1 MAVLSSAADGGTAE
15 KVASLSWSE
24 ETIEVET
31 CGRSYWS
38 FLQRARAIDNK
49 TLGNVSAF
57 TVDDQVDEE
66 EVGEEVDFLLRD
78 DLTPEL
84 VPELTHYE
92 ILGFE
97 KYGNG
102 VGDEGLKKA
111 YRKAV
116 LKYHPDKT
124 GVQDGEEDEVFMA
137 VQKAFDTLTDI
148 TKRRAYDSSLE
159 FDDSIPDELDGK
171 DVSGPDSFYKVYEP
185 VFERNKR
192 FAVILP
198 APSLG
203 DDETPIDEVNNFYEY
218 WVNFESWRDFS
229 LQGEHDVEDAH
240 DRYEKRWM
248 IKENDRKSKE
258 LKRKEVKRLA
268 LLVDRARAADPRIIR
283 ERVREREAKI
293 AAKENKER
301 EKREREEAK
310 IKAAEDA
317 KRALQEEEDR
327 RRAIAKEAKAGR
339 EAHKKEMRR
348 RKKVMKNLYSLA
360 VAQLTVGGEG
370 SEAGVTPVGEE
381 DMEWMKENL
390 LLDQLNA
397 AISALGT
404 EEDIKVEGLDVMKL
418 LMERRKEELKEEAE
432 AAEAKQ
438 NADREALVKA
448 QLKMGSD
455 RESRKRAW
463 EENELSSLAK
473 AIVKFPA
480 GSQNRWEHISQ
491 FIAQATRAKDPFSKE
506 DCIAKYQQIHAAP
519 AGPQKIVA
527 PSVAA
532 AAAAAAAAAPASAK
546 SAPERPSRREPREDV
561 WSQAQ
566 QQQLETALAR
576 YPMGMDKNE
585 RWASI
590 SAAVPGKSKKQCV
603 ERFKFVKTQLLA
615 KKKAEKKAAEAAAAA
630 TAAANGGAASPPP
643 APAKKK

>member
-1 MAVLSSAADGGTAE
+1 MAVLPSAANGGSATATTQ
-15 KVASLSWSE
+15 KLASLLWKE
-24 ETIEVET
+24 ETVEVET

-49 TLGNVSAF
+49 QLGNVSAF
-57 TVDDQVDEE
+57 TVDVSVEEE
-66 EVGEEVDFLLRD
+66 EVGEDVDFLLRD

-84 VPELTHYE
+84 VHELTHYE

-102 VGDEGLKKA
+102 VGEEGLKKA

-124 GVQDGEEDEVFMA
+124 GVQDGEEDEVFMS
-137 VQKAFDTLTDI
+137 VQKAFDTLTDL

-159 FDDSIPDELDGK
+159 FDDNIPDELDGK
-171 DVSGPDSFYKVYEP
+171 DASGPDSFYKVYEP

-203 DDETPIDEVNNFYEY
+203 DDDAPIDEVNNFYEY

-229 LQGEHDVEDAH
+229 LEGEHDIEDAH

-248 IKENDRKSKE
+248 IKENERKAKD

-268 LLVDRARAADPRIIR
+268 LLVDRARAVDPRILK
-283 ERVREREAKI
+283 ERLREREAK
-293 AAKENKER
+293 AAIKENKER
-301 EKREREEAK
+301 EKREREQAK
-310 IKAAEDA
+310 IQAVEDE
-317 KRALQEEEDR
+317 KRAKQEEEER
-327 RRAIAKEAKAGR
+327 VRAIARLAKAER
-339 EAHKKEMRR
+339 ESLKKEMRR

-360 VAQLTVGGEG
+360 VAKLTVDGDGA
-370 SEAGVTPVGEE
+370 EAGVTPVGEE
-381 DMEWMKENL
+381 DMEWLKENL
-390 LLDQLNA
+390 VLDQLNA

-404 EEDIKVEGLDVMKL
+404 EENITVEGLGVMKEL
-418 LMERRKEELKEEAE
+418 LATRKAELQLEEE

-438 NADREALVKA
+438 VAEREALVKA

-455 RESRKRAW
+455 RESRKRPW

-480 GSQNRWEHISQ
+480 GSQNRWEHIAQ
-491 FIAQATRAKDPFSKE
+491 FIAQATRAKEPFSKE

-519 AGPQKIVA
+519 AGPQKVIT
-527 PSVAA
+527 PAA
-532 AAAAAAAAAPASAK
+532 AVPAAATPAT
-546 SAPERPSRREPREDV
+546 APERPSRRQPKEDV
-561 WSQAQ
+561 WSQTQ

-576 YPMGMDKNE
+576 FPMGMDKNE

-603 ERFKFVKTQLLA
+603 ERYKFVKTQLLA
-615 KKKAEKKAAEAAAAA
+615 KKKAEKKAAEAANGVGV
-630 TAAANGGAASPPP
+630 ANGNGSGPVEQ
-643 APAKKK
+643 KKK

>member
-1 MAVLSSAADGGTAE
+1 MAVLSSAADGGTAQ
-15 KVASLSWSE
+15 KVASLTWSE

-31 CGRSYWS
+31 CGRTYWS

-49 TLGNVSAF
+49 QLVNVSAF
-57 TVDDQVDEE
+57 TVDDEVDEE
-66 EVGEEVDFLLRD
+66 EVSEDVDFLLRD

-102 VGDEGLKKA
+102 VGEEGLKKA

-137 VQKAFDTLTDI
+137 VQKAFDTLTDM

-159 FDDSIPDELDGK
+159 FDDSIPDELEGK
-171 DVSGPDSFYKVYEP
+171 EVSGPTSFYKVYEP

-203 DDETPIDEVNNFYEY
+203 DNDTPIDEVNNFYEY

-229 LQGEHDVEDAH
+229 LEGEHDVEDAH

-268 LLVDRARAADPRIIR
+268 LLVDRARAVDPRIIR

-301 EKREREEAK
+301 EKREREQAK
-310 IKAAEDA
+310 IQAVEDE
-317 KRALQEEEDR
+317 KRRKKEEEER
-327 RRAIAKEAKAGR
+327 LRAISRQAKAGR

-360 VAQLTVGGEG
+360 VAQLTVGGSG

-381 DMEWMKENL
+381 DMEWLKENL

-397 AISALGT
+397 AIAALGT
-404 EEDIKVEGLDVMKL
+404 EEDIKVEGLDVMKV
-418 LMERRKEELKEEAE
+418 LMERRKAELKEEEE

-438 NADREALVKA
+438 RADREALVAA

-506 DCIAKYQQIHAAP
+506 DCIAKYQQLHAAP
-519 AGPQKIVA
+519 AGPQKVVA
-527 PSVAA
+527 P
-532 AAAAAAAAAPASAK
+532 AAAAPSSSANAR

-576 YPMGMDKNE
+576 FPMGMDKNE

-615 KKKAEKKAAEAAAAA
+615 KKKAEKKAAEAAAA
-630 TAAANGGAASPPP
+630 NGGAEA
-643 APAKKK
+643 AATKK

>member
-1 MAVLSSAADGGTAE
+1 MAVLSSAADGGTAQ
-15 KVASLSWSE
+15 KVASLTWSE

-31 CGRSYWS
+31 CGRTYWS

-49 TLGNVSAF
+49 QLGNVSAF
-57 TVDDQVDEE
+57 TVDDEVDEE
-66 EVGEEVDFLLRD
+66 VCRVNAGVDFLPRD

-137 VQKAFDTLTDI
+137 VQKAFDTLTDM

-159 FDDSIPDELDGK
+159 FDDSIPDELEGK
-171 DVSGPDSFYKVYEP
+171 EVSGPTSFYKVYEP

-203 DDETPIDEVNNFYEY
+203 DDDTPIDEVNNFYEY

-229 LQGEHDVEDAH
+229 LEGEHDVEDAH

-268 LLVDRARAADPRIIR
+268 LLVDRARAVDPRIIR

-301 EKREREEAK
+301 EKREREQAK
-310 IKAAEDA
+310 IQAVEDE
-317 KRALQEEEDR
+317 KRRKKEEEER
-327 RRAIAKEAKAGR
+327 LRAISRQAKAGR

-360 VAQLTVGGEG
+360 VAQLTVGGSG

-381 DMEWMKENL
+381 DMEWLKENL

-397 AISALGT
+397 AIAALGT
-404 EEDIKVEGLDVMKL
+404 EEDIKVEGLDVMKV
-418 LMERRKEELKEEAE
+418 LMERRKAELKEEEE

-438 NADREALVKA
+438 RADREALVAA

-506 DCIAKYQQIHAAP
+506 DCIAKYQQLHAAP
-519 AGPQKIVA
+519 AGPQKVVA
-527 PSVAA
+527 PAVAA
-532 AAAAAAAAAPASAK
+532 ASSSANAR

-576 YPMGMDKNE
+576 FPMGMDKNE

-615 KKKAEKKAAEAAAAA
+615 KKKAEKKAAEAAAA
-630 TAAANGGAASPPP
+630 NGGAEA
-643 APAKKK
+643 ATAKK

>member
-1 MAVLSSAADGGTAE
+1 MAVLSSAADGGTAQ
-15 KVASLSWSE
+15 KVASLTWSE
-24 ETIEVET
+24 ETMEVET

-49 TLGNVSAF
+49 QLGNVSAF
-57 TVDDQVDEE
+57 TVEDEVDEE
-66 EVGEEVDFLLRD
+66 EVSEDVDFLLRD

-137 VQKAFDTLTDI
+137 VQKAFDTLTDM

-159 FDDSIPDELDGK
+159 FDDSIPGKWTSSDELEGK
-171 DVSGPDSFYKVYEP
+171 EVSGPTSFYKVYEP

-203 DDETPIDEVNNFYEY
+203 DDDTPIDEVNNFYEY

-229 LQGEHDVEDAH
+229 LEGEHDVEDAH

-268 LLVDRARAADPRIIR
+268 LLVDRARAVDPRIIR
-283 ERVREREAKI
+283 ERVREREAKL

-301 EKREREEAK
+301 EKREREQAK
-310 IKAAEDA
+310 IQAVEDE
-317 KRALQEEEDR
+317 KRRKKEEEER
-327 RRAIAKEAKAGR
+327 LRAISRQAKAGR

-360 VAQLTVGGEG
+360 VAQLTVGGSG

-381 DMEWMKENL
+381 DMEWLKENL

-397 AISALGT
+397 AIAALGT
-404 EEDIKVEGLDVMKL
+404 EEDIKVEGLDVMKV
-418 LMERRKEELKEEAE
+418 LMERRKAELKEEEE

-438 NADREALVKA
+438 RTDREALVAA

-506 DCIAKYQQIHAAP
+506 DCIAKYQQLHAAP
-519 AGPQKIVA
+519 AGPQKVVA
-527 PSVAA
+527 PAVAA
-532 AAAAAAAAAPASAK
+532 ASSSANAR

-576 YPMGMDKNE
+576 FPMGMDKNE

-615 KKKAEKKAAEAAAAA
+615 KKKAEKKAAEAAAA
-630 TAAANGGAASPPP
+630 NGGAEA
-643 APAKKK
+643 AAAKK

>member
-1 MAVLSSAADGGTAE
+1 MAVLSSAADGGTAQ
-15 KVASLSWSE
+15 KVASLTWSE

-49 TLGNVSAF
+49 QLGNVSAF
-57 TVDDQVDEE
+57 AVNEEVEEE

-102 VGDEGLKKA
+102 VGEEGLKKA

-137 VQKAFDTLTDI
+137 VQKAFDTLTDV

-159 FDDSIPDELDGK
+159 FDDSIPEELEGK
-171 DVSGPDSFYKVYEP
+171 EATGPNSFYKVYEP

-229 LQGEHDVEDAH
+229 LEGEHDVEDAH

-248 IKENDRKSKE
+248 IKENERKAKD

-268 LLVDRARAADPRIIR
+268 LLVDRARAVDPRIIR
-283 ERVREREAKI
+283 ERIREREAKI

-301 EKREREEAK
+301 EKREREQAK
-310 IKAAEDA
+310 IQAVEDEKKAKKD
-317 KRALQEEEDR
+317 EEER
-327 RRAIAKEAKAGR
+327 LRAIAKQAKAGR

-360 VAQLTVGGEG
+360 VAQLTVGGAG

-381 DMEWMKENL
+381 DMEWLKENL
-390 LLDQLNA
+390 LLEQLNA

-404 EEDIKVEGLDVMKL
+404 EEDIKVEGLDVMKEL
-418 LMERRKEELKEEAE
+418 LERRKVELKEEEE

-438 NADREALVKA
+438 RADREALVKA

-491 FIAQATRAKDPFSKE
+491 FIAQATRAKDPFSKD

-527 PSVAA
+527 PAVAA
-532 AAAAAAAAAPASAK
+532 SAPAAASAK

-561 WSQAQ
+561 WSQSQ
-566 QQQLETALAR
+566 QQQLEAALAR
-576 YPMGMDKNE
+576 FPMGMDKNE

-615 KKKAEKKAAEAAAAA
+615 KKKAEKKAAEAAA
-630 TAAANGGAASPPP
+630 NGGAASPPP
-643 APAKKK
+643 APVQKK

>member
-1 MAVLSSAADGGTAE
+1 MAVLSSAADGGTAQ
-15 KVASLSWSE
+15 KVASLTWSE

-49 TLGNVSAF
+49 QLGNVSAF
-57 TVDDQVDEE
+57 TVDDEVDEE
-66 EVGEEVDFLLRD
+66 EVSEEVDFLLRD

-84 VPELTHYE
+84 VRELTHYE

-137 VQKAFDTLTDI
+137 VQKAFDTLTDM

-159 FDDSIPDELDGK
+159 FDDNELEGK
-171 DVSGPDSFYKVYEP
+171 EVSGPTSFYKVYGP

-203 DDETPIDEVNNFYEY
+203 DDDTPIDEVNNFYEY

-229 LQGEHDVEDAH
+229 LEGEHDVEDAH

-268 LLVDRARAADPRIIR
+268 LLVDRARAVDPRIIR
-283 ERVREREAKI
+283 ERVREREAKV

-301 EKREREEAK
+301 EKREREQAK
-310 IKAAEDA
+310 MQAVEDE
-317 KRALQEEEDR
+317 KRRKKEEEER
-327 RRAIAKEAKAGR
+327 LRAISRQAKAGR

-360 VAQLTVGGEG
+360 VAQLTIGGSG
-370 SEAGVTPVGEE
+370 SEAGITPVGEE
-381 DMEWMKENL
+381 DMEWLKENL

-397 AISALGT
+397 AIAALGT
-404 EEDIKVEGLDVMKL
+404 EEDIKVEGLDVMKM
-418 LMERRKEELKEEAE
+418 LMERRKAELKEEEE

-438 NADREALVKA
+438 RADREALVAA

-506 DCIAKYQQIHAAP
+506 DCIAKYQQLHAAP
-519 AGPQKIVA
+519 AGPQKVVA
-527 PSVAA
+527 PAVAA
-532 AAAAAAAAAPASAK
+532 ASSSANAR

-576 YPMGMDKNE
+576 FPMGMDKNE

-615 KKKAEKKAAEAAAAA
+615 KKKAEKKAAGA
-630 TAAANGGAASPPP
+630 AAANGGAEA
-643 APAKKK
+643 AAAKK

>member
-1 MAVLSSAADGGTAE
+1 MAVLSSAADGGTAQ
-15 KVASLSWSE
+15 KVASLTWSE

-49 TLGNVSAF
+49 QLGNVSAF
-57 TVDDQVDEE
+57 TVDDEVDEE
-66 EVGEEVDFLLRD
+66 EVSEDVDFLLRD

-137 VQKAFDTLTDI
+137 VQKAFDTLTDM

-159 FDDSIPDELDGK
+159 FDDSIPDELEGK
-171 DVSGPDSFYKVYEP
+171 EVSGPTSFYKVYEP

-203 DDETPIDEVNNFYEY
+203 DDDTPIDEVNNFYEY

-229 LQGEHDVEDAH
+229 LEGEHDVEDAH

-268 LLVDRARAADPRIIR
+268 LLVDRARAVDPRIIR

-301 EKREREEAK
+301 EKREREQAK
-310 IKAAEDA
+310 IQAVEDE
-317 KRALQEEEDR
+317 KRRKKEEEER
-327 RRAIAKEAKAGR
+327 LRAISRQAKAGR

-360 VAQLTVGGEG
+360 VAQLTVGGSG

-381 DMEWMKENL
+381 DMEWLKENL

-397 AISALGT
+397 AIAALGT
-404 EEDIKVEGLDVMKL
+404 EEDIKVEGLDVMKV
-418 LMERRKEELKEEAE
+418 LMERRKAELKEEEE

-438 NADREALVKA
+438 RADREVLVAA

-506 DCIAKYQQIHAAP
+506 DCIAKYQQLHAAP
-519 AGPQKIVA
+519 AGPQKVVA
-527 PSVAA
+527 PAVAA
-532 AAAAAAAAAPASAK
+532 ASSSANAR

-576 YPMGMDKNE
+576 FPMGMDKNE

-615 KKKAEKKAAEAAAAA
+615 KKKAEKKAA
-630 TAAANGGAASPPP
+630 AANGGAEA
-643 APAKKK
+643 AAAKK

>member
-1 MAVLSSAADGGTAE
+1 MAVLSSAAIGGSVQ
-15 KVASLSWSE
+15 KVASLTWSE
-24 ETIEVET
+24 ETIDVET

-49 TLGNVSAF
+49 QLGNVSAF
-57 TVDDQVDEE
+57 AVDVEIDEE
-66 EVGEEVDFLLRD
+66 QVGEHTDFRLRD

-102 VGDEGLKKA
+102 VGDEMLKKA

-148 TKRRAYDSSLE
+148 PKRRAYDSSLE
-159 FDDSIPDELDGK
+159 FDDNIPDELDGK
-171 DVSGPDSFYKVYEP
+171 NSSGPDSFYKVYEP

-203 DDETPIDEVNNFYEY
+203 DDDTPIDEVNNFYEY

-229 LQGEHDVEDAH
+229 LEGEHDVEDAH

-248 IKENDRKSKE
+248 IKENDRKSKD

-268 LLVDRARAADPRIIR
+268 LLVDRARAVDPRIIR
-283 ERVREREAKI
+283 QRVREREAKV

-301 EKREREEAK
+301 EKREREQAK
-310 IKAAEDA
+310 IQAAEDEKKAA
-317 KRALQEEEDR
+317 KEEEER
-327 RRAIAKEAKAGR
+327 LKAIARVAKAGR

-360 VAQLTVGGEG
+360 VAQLTVGGAG

-381 DMEWMKENL
+381 DMEWMKENFV
-390 LLDQLNA
+390 LDQLNA

-404 EEDIKVEGLDVMKL
+404 EEDIKVEGLEVMKL
-418 LMERRKEELKEEAE
+418 LMERRKVELKEEEE
-432 AAEAKQ
+432 AAEAKLS
-438 NADREALVKA
+438 ADREALVAA

-491 FIAQATRAKDPFSKE
+491 FIAQATRAKEPFSKE
-506 DCIAKYQQIHAAP
+506 DCIAKYQQLHAAP
-519 AGPQKIVA
+519 AGPQKVVTPA
-527 PSVAA
+527 V
-532 AAAAAAAAAPASAK
+532 AAAAPASAK
-546 SAPERPSRREPREDV
+546 SAPERPSRREPKEDV

-576 YPMGMDKNE
+576 FPMGMDKNE

-590 SAAVPGKSKKQCV
+590 SAAVPGKTKKQCV

-615 KKKAEKKAAEAAAAA
+615 KKKAEKKAATE
-630 TAAANGGAASPPP
+630 AANGG
-643 APAKKK
+643 